1 MLSFQEFN
9 LMIKLIRT
17 ITIMALETIVQRKF
31 IPNVLLQNIILLHS
45 AVLPNIKNEQVDV

>member
-9 LMIKLIRT
+9 LMIKLIST
-17 ITIMALETIVQRKF
+17 ITTMAIETIVQRKF

-45 AVLPNIKNEQVDV
+45 AVLPSIKNEQVDV